1 MCSAHTKI
9 HAEHSVWRRRC
20 SHGPDVQ
27 KNPLFYYSNT
37 HTRTKHTSASRTPD
51 IAERC
56 RSKAVG
62 DWKSESCIHL
72 RLCAA
77 SLELHCTYIFFFVFV
92 CALWDKNCL
101 LCTLWF
107 TLLQEVHTD
116 SNPSGQVKVMYL
128 KDVSVTSPTGF
139 GRSILT
145 TNLPKYPSLTSRIF
159 VQFWWVNP
167 AILLLSYSVLSS
179 KVMGWLYHTA
189 GPISFNVTQWKIICG
204 TPKANTVGRV
214 ASLSSNSGAKV

>member
-37 HTRTKHTSASRTPD
+37 HTRTQSTRTKHTSASRTPD

-101 LCTLWF
+101 LCTHWF
-107 TLLQEVHTD
+107 TTRSCRRCIH
-116 SNPSGQVKVMYL
+116 SNPSVQVKVMYL
-128 KDVSVTSPTGF
+128 KDASVTSPTGF

-145 TNLPKYPSLTSRIF
+145 TNLPKLSEPDIQNLCFSFGEWTLLFCYSLIQYLVVRLWAGCTT
-159 VQFWWVNP
+159 QQ
-167 AILLLSYSVLSS
+167 ALLVL
-179 KVMGWLYHTA
+179 M
-189 GPISFNVTQWKIICG
+189 
-204 TPKANTVGRV
+204 
-214 ASLSSNSGAKV
+214 

>member
-1 MCSAHTKI
+1 MQSTVFGGDAAATGPMYKRILCSITATHTQ
-9 HAEHSVWRRRC
+9 S
-20 SHGPDVQ
+20 
-27 KNPLFYYSNT
+27 
-37 HTRTKHTSASRTPD
+37 TRTKHTSASRTPD

-101 LCTLWF
+101 LCTHWF
-107 TLLQEVHTD
+107 TTRSCRRCIH
-116 SNPSGQVKVMYL
+116 SNPSVQVKVMYL

-145 TNLPKYPSLTSRIF
+145 TNLPKLSEPDIQNLCFSFGEWTLLFCYSLIQYLVVRLWAGCTT
-159 VQFWWVNP
+159 QQ
-167 AILLLSYSVLSS
+167 ALLVL
-179 KVMGWLYHTA
+179 M
-189 GPISFNVTQWKIICG
+189 
-204 TPKANTVGRV
+204 
-214 ASLSSNSGAKV
+214 